1 MMKYL
6 FPFILLMAL
15 VACTDK
21 PPKEVSSVDPVN
33 WSNRKAN
40 LPASDSLVFGT
51 SYLSV
56 YSEIYSETEHRTHN
70 LTSTISMRNTNL
82 RDTIYINKAEY
93 FDTKGNAIRTY
104 FDFPIYIKPMET
116 VEIVID
122 EKDRS
127 GGTGANFLFHWA
139 MEPTSHEPYF
149 EGVMISTSGQQGLS
163 FTTQGKRIE

>member
-1 MMKYL
+1 MIRSWVSFL
-6 FPFILLMAL
+6 FLLL
-15 VACTDK
+15 IFSCTEK
-21 PPKEVSSVDPVN
+21 TKKEVSSINPVN
-33 WSNRKAN
+33 WNNRMAN
-40 LPASDSLVFGT
+40 ISGTDSLLTGT

-82 RDTIYINKAEY
+82 ADTIYINKAEY
-93 FDTKGNAIRTY
+93 FDTKGNPIRTY
-104 FDFPIYIKPMET
+104 FEVPIYIKPMET

-127 GGTGANFLFHWA
+127 GGTGANFLFDWSIK
-139 MEPTSHEPYF
+139 PNSHEPYF

-163 FTTQGKRIE
+163 FTTEGKRVE